1 VAEPRE
7 RAKGAA
13 AGAEDV
19 LKRARDAMSAGNI
32 EESLGLYAGLIK
44 KKRQLNAVIRDL
56 QSAAERGSMPPALW
70 QALGD
75 AYMKADRLNEAI
87 ESYRHGLE
95 AV

>member
-1 VAEPRE
+1 VAEPRA
-7 RAKGAA
+7 RGKGAA
-13 AGAEDV
+13 AGAEDI
-19 LKRARDAMSAGNI
+19 LKQARDALNAGKI
-32 EESLGLYAGLIK
+32 DESLGLYSGLIK

-56 QSAAERGSMPPALW
+56 QSAADRGSMPPSVW

>member
-1 VAEPRE
+1 VAEPPARG
-7 RAKGAA
+7 KAA
-13 AGAEDV
+13 PVGVEDI
-19 LKRARDAMSAGNI
+19 LKRARDAMDAGKI

-56 QSAAERGSMPPALW
+56 QSATDRGSMPPAVW

>member
-1 VAEPRE
+1 M
-7 RAKGAA
+7 GA
-13 AGAEDV
+13 GQ
-19 LKRARDAMSAGNI
+19 I

-44 KKRQLNAVIRDL
+44 RKRQLSAVIQDL
-56 QSAAERGSMPPALW
+56 QTAVERGSPPPAVW

-75 AYMKADRLNEAI
+75 ALMKADRLNEAI